1 MLPEVVRGQLVKKF
15 SEFSLYNQVADFEIG
30 STSNLNL
37 TPTLIEP
44 RELASEPS
52 CGPVLPYEHFP
63 HGLSNVTMAYVDVLV
78 PRQVYKEVVSEY
90 SLKSNTVPDYNSDS
104 SYEFNFGFD
113 PIEPESEFNT
123 TEELLSGPTAGLVI
137 MSTPAVR
144 FVYWLDHKPTNLTD
158 DNSHCVV

>member
-1 MLPEVVRGQLVKKF
+1 
-15 SEFSLYNQVADFEIG
+15 
-30 STSNLNL
+30 
-37 TPTLIEP
+37 
-44 RELASEPS
+44 
-52 CGPVLPYEHFP
+52 
-63 HGLSNVTMAYVDVLV
+63 MAYVDVLV
-78 PRQVYKEVVSEY
+78 PRQVCKEVVSEY

-137 MSTPAVR
+137 MSTLAVR
-144 FVYWLDHKPTNLTD
+144 FVYWLDHKPTNVTD